1 MSEETLSKN
10 EQVKQDSRGLR
21 GTVAQELLN
30 PSSSFEKD
38 TTLVLKFHGMY
49 QQDNRDARVKSED
62 GPTAKTHSLMIR
74 GRIPGGRLTAEQYLV
89 WDELGS
95 RFGNGSMRLTTRQS
109 IQLHGILKKDI
120 KLTIQKIHEALLS
133 TTGACGDIVRNVTQ
147 AVNFHEDPQ
156 LEQLDAVAQLLSDHF
171 RARSRSYAEVWLDEE
186 QVIGAPDHEPIY
198 GDRYLPRKF
207 KIAVTAAGNNSVD
220 LYTNDMAFAATY
232 KDGQI
237 DGYFVFAGGGLGRT
251 HRNPKT
257 FARLADNLGWI
268 PASKLVAVAEAVVTI
283 HRDFG
288 DRKDRKH
295 ARLKYVIADR
305 GIDWMRAE
313 VQNRSG
319 AKLEKRTLPE
329 WKTPDYLGWHRGPG
343 GKFTLGLHILAGRIH
358 DTPAHPLKTVLRNV
372 IRDFRLSTQ
381 ITPDQDLILLGI
393 AEKDKPEIERI
404 FREKNI
410 PLEPGRALYARALA
424 CPALPTCGLAIAES
438 ERYLPSM
445 LNIIQEALEKH
456 EMEHLAPVVR
466 MTGCPNGCAR
476 PYSAELG
483 FAGRSMNIYGVYLGG
498 NPEGTRITREITD
511 NLHTD
516 QLPVFLDRLFS
527 HWKKAAPQER
537 LGDFA
542 SKLPLEELQ
551 ALVPEVKKAEV

>member
-358 DTPAHPLKTVLRNV
+358 DTPGP
-372 IRDFRLSTQ
+372 
-381 ITPDQDLILLGI
+381 
-393 AEKDKPEIERI
+393 
-404 FREKNI
+404 
-410 PLEPGRALYARALA
+410 
-424 CPALPTCGLAIAES
+424 
-438 ERYLPSM
+438 
-445 LNIIQEALEKH
+445 
-456 EMEHLAPVVR
+456 
-466 MTGCPNGCAR
+466 
-476 PYSAELG
+476 SAE
-483 FAGRSMNIYGVYLGG
+483 
-498 NPEGTRITREITD
+498 
-511 NLHTD
+511 
-516 QLPVFLDRLFS
+516 DR
-527 HWKKAAPQER
+527 
-537 LGDFA
+537 A
-542 SKLPLEELQ
+542 SKCNPGFQTFNTNHAGPGSDSSWHCRERQ
-551 ALVPEVKKAEV
+551 AGD

>member
-10 EQVKQDSRGLR
+10 EQLKIDSRGLR
-21 GTVAQELLN
+21 GGIAQELLN
-30 PSSSFEKD
+30 SSSSFEKD
-38 TTLVLKFHGMY
+38 TTLLLKFHGMY
-49 QQDNRDARVKSED
+49 QQDNRDARVKTED
-62 GPTAKTHSLMIR
+62 GTEKAHSLMVR

-89 WDELGS
+89 WDELAS

-120 KLTIQKIHEALLS
+120 KLTLQKIHESLLS

-147 AVNFHEDPQ
+147 AVNFNDDPE
-156 LEQLDAVAQLLSDHF
+156 LNELDAVAQLLSDHF
-171 RARSRSYAEVWLDEE
+171 RARSRSYAEIWLDEE
-186 QVIGAPDHEPIY
+186 QFTGADEHEPIY

-207 KIAVTAAGNNSVD
+207 KIAVTKAGNNSVD
-220 LYTNDMAFAATY
+220 IYTNDMGFAATF
-232 KDGQI
+232 KDGEI

-305 GIDWMRAE
+305 GVDWMRAE

-319 AKLEKRTLPE
+319 TKLEKRPLPE
-329 WKTPDYLGWHRGPG
+329 WKTPDYLGWHRAPSGR
-343 GKFTLGLHILAGRIH
+343 FTLGLHILAGRIH
-358 DTPAHPLKTVLRNV
+358 DTQKHPLKTVLRNI
-372 IRDFRLSTQ
+372 IRDYRLSTQ
-381 ITPDQDLILLGI
+381 ITADQDLILLGI
-393 AEKDKPEIERI
+393 DEKDKPAIEKILRD
-404 FREKNI
+404 RNI
-410 PLEPGRALYARALA
+410 PVEPGNALASRALA
-424 CPALPTCGLAIAES
+424 CPALPTCSLAIAES

-445 LNIIQEALEKH
+445 LTVIETALNKH
-456 EMEHLAPVVR
+456 ELMHLAPVVR

-483 FAGRSMNIYGVYLGG
+483 FAGRSMNIYGVYIGG
-498 NPEGTRITREITD
+498 NPEGTRLCREITD

-516 QLPVFLDRLFS
+516 QLPVFLDRLFGL
-527 HWKKAAPQER
+527 WKSAGKGER
-537 LGDFA
+537 LGDFT
-542 SKLPLEELQ
+542 SRLPLEELQ
-551 ALVPEVKKAEV
+551 ALLPRVEKSE

>member
-10 EQVKQDSRGLR
+10 EKLKQESRGLR

-30 PSSSFEKD
+30 TSSSFDKD
-38 TTLVLKFHGMY
+38 TTLLLKFHGMY
-49 QQDNRDARVKSED
+49 QQDNRDARVKTEEGTSK
-62 GPTAKTHSLMIR
+62 AHSLMIR
-74 GRIPGGRLTAEQYLV
+74 GRIPGGRLNAEQYLV

-120 KLTIQKIHEALLS
+120 KLTIQKIHESLLS

-147 AVNFHEDPQ
+147 AVNVHEDPE
-156 LEQLDAVAQLLSDHF
+156 LEQLDAVAQLISDHF
-171 RARSRSYAEVWLDEE
+171 RARARSYAEIWLDEE
-186 QVIGAPDHEPIY
+186 QVTGAPEHEPIY
-198 GDRYLPRKF
+198 GERYLPRKF

-232 KDGQI
+232 KDGAI

-268 PASKLVAVAEAVVTI
+268 PASKLIAVAEAVVTI

-288 DRKDRKH
+288 DRNDRKH

-319 AKLEKRTLPE
+319 TKLEKRTLPE
-329 WKTPDYLGWHRGPG
+329 WKTPDYLGWHRTPS
-343 GKFTLGLHILAGRIH
+343 GKFTLGLHILSGRIH
-358 DTPAHPLKTVLRNV
+358 DTPAQPLKTVLRNV

-381 ITPDQDLILLGI
+381 VTPDQDLILLGI
-393 AEKDKPEIERI
+393 SEKDKPEIEKA
-404 FREKNI
+404 FRERNI
-410 PLEPGRALYARALA
+410 PVESGLPLYSRALS
-424 CPALPTCGLAIAES
+424 CPALPTCSLAIAES

-445 LNIIQEALEKH
+445 LELIQSALVKH
-456 EMEHLAPVVR
+456 QMDHLAPVVR

-476 PYSAELG
+476 PYSAEMG
-483 FAGRSMNIYGVYLGG
+483 FAGRSMNLYGLYLGG
-498 NPEGTRITREITD
+498 NPEGTRLCREVTD
-511 NLHTD
+511 SLHTD
-516 QLPVFLDRLFS
+516 QLPEFLDRLFA
-527 HWKKAAPQER
+527 HWKKTSPQER
-537 LGDFA
+537 LGDFT
-542 SKLPLEELQ
+542 SRLPLEELQ
-551 ALVPEVKKAEV
+551 ALVPEAKKATA